1 METYELSPKEVQLI
15 INKYILD
22 YEDLLKEE
30 RYISSLNQENT
41 QKYADVVEKLNY
53 VSSRLNY
60 FHAFDED

>member
-1 METYELSPKEVQLI
+1 METYELSSKEVRLI
-15 INKYILD
+15 INDYMLD

-30 RYISSLNQENT
+30 RIISARNQENT
-41 QKYADVVEKLNY
+41 KEYADVVEKLNY

>member
-15 INKYILD
+15 IDKYMLD

-30 RYISSLNQENT
+30 NYISSRNQENT
-41 QKYADVVEKLNY
+41 KEYADVVEKINY

>member
-30 RYISSLNQENT
+30 RYISSLNPENT
-41 QKYADVVEKLNY
+41 QQYADVVEKLNY

>member
-53 VSSRLNY
+53 VSYRLNY

>member
-1 METYELSPKEVQLI
+1 METYELSAKEVQLI

>member
-1 METYELSPKEVQLI
+1 METYELSSKEVQLI
-15 INKYILD
+15 INEYMLD

-30 RYISSLNQENT
+30 RIISSRNQENT
-41 QKYADVVEKLNY
+41 QEYANVVEKLNY